1 MTFSCLRTAAILLLL
16 GTAVAQDSAPS
27 KPTPGSDPAATEQTG
42 QQAATPEPTKEVPS
56 APAPQGGEQSQEAQ
70 KTAENPSTTNPPGQQ
85 PTQGS
90 PAATPSAPGQE
101 KSLPPLPGER
111 EGHERV
117 AFVVPAFIVTN
128 NPDAPPLTKKEKFVL
143 FARSAFDWWPFIATG
158 VEAGISQ
165 ANNEFPEY
173 GQGAEG
179 YFKRYGA
186 SFTDS
191 VDSNFMSNFAWSVIL
206 REDPRYFRVQTGP
219 VFKHRLTRSVI
230 QEIWCKTDKAT
241 KTICWENILGAFSSG
256 SISNLYYPDSS
267 RGFGLTMNRSAV
279 ALGYGAAG
287 NIAVEFW
294 PDIERW
300 LFRKRIKREEAAA
313 DSSTKQSQ

>member
-1 MTFSCLRTAAILLLL
+1 M
-16 GTAVAQDSAPS
+16 
-27 KPTPGSDPAATEQTG
+27 
-42 QQAATPEPTKEVPS
+42 
-56 APAPQGGEQSQEAQ
+56 
-70 KTAENPSTTNPPGQQ
+70 
-85 PTQGS
+85 
-90 PAATPSAPGQE
+90 
-101 KSLPPLPGER
+101 PPLPGER

-117 AFVVPAFIVTN
+117 AFVVPAFTTTN
-128 NPDAPPLTKKEKFVL
+128 NPNAPPLSTKEKFVL

-158 VEAGISQ
+158 IEAGISQ

-179 YFKRYGA
+179 YGKRYGA
-186 SFTDS
+186 AFADS

-219 VFKHRLTRSVI
+219 IIKHRLWNSVI
-230 QEIWCKTDKAT
+230 QEVWCKTDKAT

-256 SISNLYYPDSS
+256 SMSNLYYPASS
-267 RGFGLTMNRSAV
+267 RGVGLTMSRSGV

-287 NIAVEFW
+287 NVAVEFW

-300 LFRKRIKREEAAA
+300 LFRKRIKREEATATT
-313 DSSTKQSQ
+313 TKQPQ